1 LTIDPTIGAA
11 LRLAFALLFLGAA
24 LHKVRDVARFRA
36 AVAAYDLLPRA
47 AIGAAAVV
55 VIAVEVA
62 IGVGLLI
69 PAAAGRAALLG
80 MGLLGLYAVAIAI
93 NLRRGHEI
101 RCGCGGLG
109 GERPIAPALVGRNLL
124 LVGLLG
130 LTLLPLTSRP
140 LEWLDLA
147 SIAFSVATAA
157 LLYLAADVAIA
168 NAEPLRRLVGG
179 RGTQGALGRSG

>member
-11 LRLAFALLFLGAA
+11 LRLAFALLFVGAA
-24 LHKVRDVARFRA
+24 LHKVRDVAGFRA
-36 AVAAYDLLPRA
+36 ALAAYDLLPRA
-47 AIGAAAVV
+47 VLRAATVA
-55 VIAVEVA
+55 VIAVEVV
-62 IGVGLLI
+62 IGAGLLV
-69 PAAAGRAALLG
+69 PAVAGSAPLLG
-80 MGLLGLYAVAIAI
+80 MGLLALYAVAIAI

-130 LTLLPLTSRP
+130 LTLLPLTPRP

-147 SIAFSVATAA
+147 SIAFSAATAA

-168 NAEPLRRLVGG
+168 NAEPLRRLAGSGG
-179 RGTQGALGRSG
+179 ARSGFGRAG